1 MSVSFSEVSFAR
13 PGQDPVLDAFDLAV
27 DEGEIVAIVG
37 RSGAGKTTIL
47 KLVNRLLL
55 PSSGAVLVKGR
66 DTRAWDPIE
75 LRRRTGYV
83 FQDVGLFPHLTV
95 EENVRIVPRL
105 EGWDATR
112 ASARAAELLEMVGL
126 PASRYAARMPS
137 ELSGGQR
144 QRVGLARALAAGP
157 DVLLMDEPFGA
168 LDPITRAEVRQEFA
182 RIQAT
187 LGTTVILVT
196 HDMGEVFSLARRVAV
211 LEGGRMII
219 CDSPSAVASSP
230 DPRVRAFLAA
240 LPPWPDTTQPPR
252 AAPGPAH

>member
-13 PGQDPVLDAFDLAV
+13 PGQDPILDGFDLVV
-27 DEGEIVAIVG
+27 DEREIVAIVG

-66 DTRAWDPIE
+66 DTRNWDPIE

-105 EGWDATR
+105 EGWEATR

-144 QRVGLARALAAGP
+144 QRVGLARALAAAP

-196 HDMGEVFSLARRVAV
+196 HDMGEAFSLARRVAV
-211 LEGGRMII
+211 LEDGRMII
-219 CDSPSAVASSP
+219 CDSPAAVASST

-240 LPPWPDTTQPPR
+240 LPPWPDTTPPP
-252 AAPGPAH
+252 AAAAGPAH